1 MEDKLLTK
9 YEVMDYLNIS
19 RRHFEKLVTEEN
31 LPIIKITQNKRYMRL
46 SDLHRYLNT
55 KMINKPQEKVQESQ
69 PDFQWK
75 NIWSKWMR
83 LNEFRFERD
92 IESKIDEFGILSD
105 KIDKVKM
112 ELSELSNRWVSKFL
126 SSLSMVLYYCFFLNV
141 FDPLSCLN
149 SSIEVNW

>member
-55 KMINKPQEKVQESQ
+55 KMVNQPQEINQESQ
-69 PDFQWK
+69 PESDFQWN
-75 NIWSKWMR
+75 NIWSK
-83 LNEFRFERD
+83 
-92 IESKIDEFGILSD
+92 K
-105 KIDKVKM
+105 
-112 ELSELSNRWVSKFL
+112 
-126 SSLSMVLYYCFFLNV
+126 
-141 FDPLSCLN
+141 
-149 SSIEVNW
+149 